1 MSRSAT
7 SDPERAALRS
17 LRLVLA
23 AVALAYVGGHL
34 AWYGAT
40 PMGGYPVLDGRE
52 IVGLALAI
60 AQGELPAEPF
70 YRAPLYSALL
80 ALPAALGV
88 PAAALPDLA
97 RLINLLAHIG
107 STLLVFELARALW
120 SRTAAG
126 LLAGLLY
133 ALYPV
138 HAHFAGDPLDISL
151 AIFLS
156 LAATWF
162 AWRAGQP
169 GEPRRSAA
177 FAGILIA
184 LAVLTRPN
192 MLVCLPVLLLWL
204 RWRAG
209 LRPCLLLAVGSATV
223 LLLMGAINRI
233 HGGEFRI
240 LPWQGAHALW
250 DGNGPEANGLYYRHS
265 RMLPDMVPGTNPA
278 RAEAEAVYCAHSDCS
293 AGLDRA
299 DFARFWRERTLAYI
313 YGHPGEWLALMAR
326 KAWYAMNDYEQYN
339 NKTYWLHKE
348 RSPWLRRNPLGFG
361 LVLALAAGALLLPVR
376 SEGRWLFLG
385 LLGAY
390 AAGLLLYFVS
400 DRFRLPLVAWL
411 IPLAGGWAV
420 LLSWWRTQ
428 WAAGHWQRP
437 LRVLGLTAVTA
448 TLTFWPVPQ
457 ALREGTIGEDYA
469 LLASAA
475 LAARDASEA
484 EAWASRLLQY
494 DPGRPLGHA
503 LLCSARFVFWEQA
516 ASPALPERIWL
527 EQSLSHCQ
535 AGAPASDRAR
545 YNAAF
550 FLLALCRRDAA
561 LETFEALR
569 TSRLIGAEA
578 RSALAALGWRPIDA
592 RESPSGLLAL
602 LQAENLAPGTR
613 SIVDAALG
621 RHCVENAQT
630 PSPGVQDEP

>member
-1 MSRSAT
+1 MSRPAT
-7 SDPERAALRS
+7 RDPGQQALRT
-17 LRLVLA
+17 LRLMLA

-34 AWYGAT
+34 AWYGGT
-40 PMGGYPVLDGRE
+40 PMGAHPVLDGRE

-80 ALPAALGV
+80 ALPASLGL
-88 PAAALPDLA
+88 PAGALPDLA

-126 LLAGLLY
+126 VLAGLLY

-151 AIFLS
+151 AIFLT

-162 AWRAGQP
+162 TWHAARP
-169 GEPRRSAA
+169 GRPRRGAL

-192 MLVCLPVLLLWL
+192 MLVCLPALLVWLW
-204 RWRAG
+204 WRAG
-209 LRPCLLLAVGSATV
+209 LRPSLLLAIGSGAV
-223 LLLMGAINRI
+223 LLLMGAINHL

-250 DGNGPEANGLYYRHS
+250 DGNGPGANGLYYRHS
-265 RMLPDMVPGTNPA
+265 RALPDMVPGTNPA
-278 RAEAEAVYCAHSDCS
+278 RAEAEAVYCAQADCS
-293 AGLDRA
+293 AGLDRE
-299 DFARFWRERTLAYI
+299 DFARFWRERTLAHI
-313 YGHPGEWLALMAR
+313 SGNPGDWLALMAR
-326 KAWYAMNDYEQYN
+326 KALYAINDYEQYN

-348 RSPWLRRNPLGFG
+348 RSPWLRLNPLGFG
-361 LVLALAAGALLLPVR
+361 LVLALAAGALLLPMR
-376 SEGRWLFLG
+376 SEGRWLYLG
-385 LLGAY
+385 LLATY

-420 LLSWWRTQ
+420 LLPWWRAQ
-428 WAAGHWQRP
+428 WAAGAWRRP
-437 LRVLGLTAVTA
+437 LLVAGLTAGTA
-448 TLTFWPVPQ
+448 TLSLWPVPQ
-457 ALREGTIGEDYA
+457 ALRQGTIGEDYA

-475 LAARDASEA
+475 LAARDPGEA
-484 EAWASRLLQY
+484 EAWASQLLQY
-494 DPGRPLGHA
+494 DPGRPMGHA
-503 LLCSARFVFWEQA
+503 LVCSARFVAWEQV
-516 ASPALPERIWL
+516 ASPVLPERDWL
-527 EQSLSHCQ
+527 EHGLAHCG
-535 AGAPASDRAR
+535 AGIAASDRAR

-550 FLLALCRRDAA
+550 FLLALCRRADA
-561 LETFEALR
+561 LEEFEALR
-569 TSRLIGAEA
+569 ASRLIGAEA
-578 RSALAALGWRPIDA
+578 RSALAALGHGPIDSS
-592 RESPSGLLAL
+592 EPSGGLLAL
-602 LQAENLAPGTR
+602 VDAKSLTPGAR

-621 RHCVENAQT
+621 RHCVENAAT
-630 PSPGVQDEP
+630 PSPGAQDEP